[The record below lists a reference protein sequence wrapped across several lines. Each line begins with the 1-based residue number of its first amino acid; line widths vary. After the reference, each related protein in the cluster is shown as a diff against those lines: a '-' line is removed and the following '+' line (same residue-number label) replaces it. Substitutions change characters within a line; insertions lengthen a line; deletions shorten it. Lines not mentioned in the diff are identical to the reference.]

1 MNNAG
6 GDIAVTRGFA
16 MCYYCF
22 DAGYEISLS
31 RIAKVR
37 GKTARQALLE
47 YTRLTPPYI
56 QYKVPPLLIRLGR
69 KKLKIEDQEFGVT
82 IDAKVYDFG
91 VIVIRITIPVSGKL
105 AHFNVLSMKFND
117 SKGLRKRAISEFK
130 KIKADI
136 LPLISN
142 PRKDTMEDMED
153 YVIFMLQEFD
163 PVISVTELLKGSGME
178 LARILR
184 CERNLSRTEMS
195 EALKNPLS
203 YCDDDLT
210 LVDWN
215 SAVIYDA
222 KASYDVPDIIEFAL
236 IQLLELRLYDR
247 MLDEI
252 IDGAYEALLPLRHRF
267 FPFSRT
273 LQNLLRIKLDISEIV
288 DRLFYHLKLIGDLYL
303 AKVYE
308 TASRRFYVEHWK
320 SAVRSKLAT
329 IESIYRNAW
338 SQIQT
343 NRMIVLE
350 LAIVILFVIDIIF
363 ILIELI

>member
-1 MNNAG
+1 MNG
-6 GDIAVTRGFA
+6 TQGDIIVTNGFA

-22 DAGYEISLS
+22 DAGYEIPLS
-31 RIAKVR
+31 HIEKIR
-37 GKTARQALLE
+37 GKTARRALL
-47 YTRLTPPYI
+47 TCSRLTPSYI

-69 KKLKIEDQEFGVT
+69 KKVRINEQEFSVT

-91 VIVIRITIPVSGKL
+91 VIVVRITIPISGSL
-105 AHFNVLSMKFND
+105 EQLND
-117 SKGLRKRAISEFK
+117 MSIMLNDCKALRKKAVTEFD
-130 KIKADI
+130 KIIEDI
-136 LPLISN
+136 QQVIIK
-142 PRKDTMEDMED
+142 PRMNSTEDIED
-153 YVIFMLQEFD
+153 YVIFMIREFD
-163 PVISVTELLKGSGME
+163 HAVTVIDLLEDYSIE

-184 CERNLSRTEMS
+184 CEKNLSCAEMS

-203 YCDDDLT
+203 YYDNDLT

-215 SAVIYDA
+215 SAVICDPN
-222 KASYDVPDIIEFAL
+222 ASYDVPDIIEFAL
-236 IQLLELRLYDR
+236 IQLLELRLYDH

-252 IDGAYEALLPLRHRF
+252 IDGAYDALVPLRYRI

-288 DRLFYHLKLIGDLYL
+288 DRLFYHLKLIGDVYL

-308 TASRRFYVEHWK
+308 TASKRFYVEHWK

-329 IESIYRNAW
+329 IESIYRESW
-338 SQIQT
+338 SRIQT

-350 LAIVILFVIDIIF
+350 LAIVILFVIDILL
-363 ILIELI
+363 ILIELF

>member
-1 MNNAG
+1 
-6 GDIAVTRGFA
+6 

-31 RIAKVR
+31 RIEKIR
-37 GKTARQALLE
+37 GKTARQSLLTC
-47 YTRLTPPYI
+47 TRLTPPYI

-69 KKLKIEDQEFGVT
+69 KKVKIDEQEFSVM
-82 IDAKVYDFG
+82 IDAKIYDFG
-91 VIVIRITIPVSGKL
+91 VIVIRITLPVSGTL
-105 AHFNVLSMKFND
+105 EHLSDMSIMLND
-117 SKGLRKRAISEFK
+117 CNTLRKRAVVEFK
-130 KIKADI
+130 KIIEDI
-136 LPLISN
+136 RSMIMK
-142 PRKDTMEDMED
+142 PRTDPTEDIED
-153 YVIFMLQEFD
+153 YVIFMIQEFD
-163 PVISVTELLKGSGME
+163 PAVNVIGLLENHSVA
-178 LARILR
+178 LARVLR
-184 CERNLSRTEMS
+184 CEKNLSRAEMS

-203 YCDDDLT
+203 YYDNDLV

-215 SAVIYDA
+215 SALIYDST
-222 KASYDVPDIIEFAL
+222 ASYDVPDIIEFAL

-252 IDGAYEALLPLRHRF
+252 IDGAYDALVPLRYRI

-288 DRLFYHLKLIGDLYL
+288 DRLFYHLKLIGDVYL

-329 IESIYRNAW
+329 IESIYRESW
-338 SQIQT
+338 SRIQT

-350 LAIVILFVIDIIF
+350 LAIVVLFVIDIIL
-363 ILIELI
+363 ILIELL